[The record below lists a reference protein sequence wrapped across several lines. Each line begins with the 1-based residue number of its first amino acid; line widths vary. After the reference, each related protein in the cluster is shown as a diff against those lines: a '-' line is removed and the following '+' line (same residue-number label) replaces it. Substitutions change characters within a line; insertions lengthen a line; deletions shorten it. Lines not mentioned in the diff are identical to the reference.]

1 MPRYPRLL
9 PFILGFGLVLTLS
22 STAFATSGTPT
33 WTLSTVSALDPN
45 TAASSPDLAFDHY
58 GTASLSWTATS
69 TMAGTNFVRHS
80 QFTPLGFWS
89 HREIANGPGV
99 GLRTAI
105 TFDRAER
112 PTLAWVNDNGTV
124 FGQFNYGANQSVA
137 ASGANVARPVVALTT
152 DLTGSLRGMF
162 NNAAVG
168 STSSIGYSNPNFNSA
183 AMMSLSGVSV
193 VLDSQMVVDD
203 RGLRHVASRAALS
216 AGGQGVVLASESPG
230 GLWSSATFTTA
241 DFVDGIDIG
250 VDPADGR
257 LAIAYTTYTGTTSRL
272 QYTKFNNGSLA
283 TTTIQTSNSNR
294 FEDISLAFDASDSR
308 PAIAYE
314 MRTPST
320 QELWYTFLNQALSWQ
335 SASVDTSIVMDSPI
349 GLPRAPSL
357 AFDDFGTSWP
367 AIAYVNQGVPNEV
380 LTVAFDPPAPE
391 PAAAGLLIVTL
402 LADRPRRPR
411 QTR

>member
-9 PFILGFGLVLTLS
+9 RIALGFGLVLALS
-22 STAFATSGTPT
+22 SRAHATSGTPT
-33 WTLSTVSALDPN
+33 WTLSAVSALDAN

-58 GTASLSWTATS
+58 GSASLSWTATS
-69 TMAGTNFVRHS
+69 TMGGANFVRHS

-89 HREIANGPGV
+89 HREIASGPGV

-112 PTLAWVNDNGTV
+112 PTLAWVNDNGAV
-124 FGQFNYGANQSVA
+124 FGQFNYGANQSIA
-137 ASGANVARPVVALTT
+137 GTGANIARPVVALTT

-168 STSSIGYSNPNFNSA
+168 STSSIGYTNPNFNSS
-183 AMMSLSGVSV
+183 AMMSLAGVSL

-230 GLWSSATFTTA
+230 GLWSSTTFTTA

-250 VDPADGR
+250 VDPSDGR

-272 QYTKFNNGSLA
+272 QYTKFNGGTLA

-294 FEDISLAFDASDSR
+294 FEDISLAFDASDTR

-320 QELWYTFLNQALSWQ
+320 QELWYTFLNPALSWQ
-335 SASVDTSIVMDSPI
+335 SAAVDTSIVMDSPI

-357 AFDDFGTSWP
+357 AFDDYGTSWP

-391 PAAAGLLIVTL
+391 PATAGLLVVFM
-402 LADRPRRPR
+402 LAARPRCNRR
-411 QTR
+411 RR

>member
-1 MPRYPRLL
+1 MPRYPRL
-9 PFILGFGLVLTLS
+9 PRIALGFGLVLALT
-22 STAFATSGTPT
+22 TGAFATSGTPT
-33 WTLSTVSALDPN
+33 WTLSTVSALDTN
-45 TAASSPDLAFDHY
+45 IASSSPDLAFDHY
-58 GTASLSWTATS
+58 GSASLSWTATP
-69 TMAGTNFVRHS
+69 TMGGNNVVRHS

-89 HREIANGPGV
+89 HRDIATGPGV
-99 GLRTAI
+99 GQRTAI

-112 PTLAWVNDNGTV
+112 PTLAWVNNDGTV
-124 FGQFNYGANQSVA
+124 FGQFNYGANQSIA
-137 ASGANVARPVVALTT
+137 GSGANVSRPVVALTT
-152 DLTGSLRGMF
+152 DLTGALRGMF

-168 STSSIGYSNPNFNSA
+168 ATSSIGYTNPNFNSS
-183 AMMSLSGVSV
+183 AMMSLSGVSL

-250 VDPADGR
+250 VDPSDGR

-272 QYTKFNNGSLA
+272 QYTKFNGGTLA

-294 FEDISLAFDASDSR
+294 FEDISLAFDASDTR

-314 MRTPST
+314 MRTPAT
-320 QELWYTFLNQALSWQ
+320 QELWYAFLNPALSWQ
-335 SASVDTSIVMDSPI
+335 SGSVDTSIIMDSPI

-357 AFDDFGTSWP
+357 AFDDYGTSWP
-367 AIAYVNQGVPNEV
+367 AIAYVNQNGVNEA

-391 PAAAGLLIVTL
+391 PATAGLLIVAM
-402 LADRPRRPR
+402 LAVRSRRP
-411 QTR
+411 TRSR